1 MHSASH
7 TSSLPCMLRFKLK
20 QGEDITILHTSIRI
34 KQKKPYLLI
43 LQFHSCLQS
52 YLHLTPITLN
62 LGHHYFVT
70 FFSIPCKPSWHAAS
84 WERAGAPWPMWP
96 GQPDRLLPPG
106 PEELEALLLPPAL
119 VLALGLS
126 RVISPMEKGH
136 LVTVHSTV
144 TACSSLYYMV
154 HCASARERAR
164 RSCSVFYI
172 LCQFTAP
179 ITW

>member
-1 MHSASH
+1 
-7 TSSLPCMLRFKLK
+7 
-20 QGEDITILHTSIRI
+20 
-34 KQKKPYLLI
+34 
-43 LQFHSCLQS
+43 
-52 YLHLTPITLN
+52 
-62 LGHHYFVT
+62 
-70 FFSIPCKPSWHAAS
+70 
-84 WERAGAPWPMWP
+84 MWP

-154 HCASARERAR
+154 HCASASERAIFNLIFY
-164 RSCSVFYI
+164 SSSASVAFRLI
-172 LCQFTAP
+172 
-179 ITW
+179 